1 MLTAQ
6 AKAEIRALM
15 NDEGVPMRNDR
26 WYHYENFSGRPII
39 ESDLDLTFSA
49 ANQAAQR
56 IYTAANKVWK
66 VSGTNMTSA
75 LSTFD
80 PGGGIKLTTAGADN
94 DQALLSPATV
104 ASAAT
109 YVSAI
114 GGSSGTS
121 TPTSPFL
128 STKAPL
134 MHAIIELPSVAAVR
148 LVAGFKLTTTPTL
161 ATDNDQAFIG
171 FDTAHATIPAKFRV
185 CGSVGGTDY
194 DYEAKANSTQALTDV
209 AADTRY
215 VLTVG
220 VLPTSRVPFFALN
233 GQPVGPS
240 IPALTDA
247 CGFFPVI
254 GFQALTGSAKTIK
267 IRSVL
272 LSRTI

>member
-80 PGGGIKLTTAGADN
+80 SGGGIKLTTAGANN

-104 ASAAT
+104 NSAAT

-114 GGSSGTS
+114 GGSTGTS
-121 TPTSPFL
+121 TPTSPWL
-128 STKAPL
+128 STKAPI

-171 FDTAHATIPAKFRV
+171 FDTAHATIATKFRV

-194 DYEAKANSTQALTDV
+194 DYEAKANSTQALSAV
-209 AADTRY
+209 AVDTRY

-220 VLPTSRVPFFALN
+220 ILATSRVPFFAIN

-254 GFQALTGSAKTIK
+254 GLQALTGAAKSVK

>member
-39 ESDLDLTFSA
+39 EADLDLTFSA

-80 PGGGIKLTTAGADN
+80 SGGGIKLTTAGANN

-114 GGSSGTS
+114 GGSTGTS
-121 TPTSPFL
+121 TPTSPWL
-128 STKAPL
+128 STKAPI

-148 LVAGFKLTTTPTL
+148 LVVGFKLTTTPTL
-161 ATDNDQAFIG
+161 ATDDDQAFIG
-171 FDTAHATIPAKFRV
+171 FDTAHATVATKFRA
-185 CGSVGGTDY
+185 CGSIAGTDY
-194 DYEAKANSTQALTDV
+194 DNEAKANSTQALSAV
-209 AADTRY
+209 AADTKY

-220 VLPTSRVPFFALN
+220 VLATSRVPFFAIN
-233 GQPVGPS
+233 GQPVGPA
-240 IPALTDA
+240 IPALTNA

-254 GFQALTGSAKTIK
+254 GLQALTGSAKSVK